1 MFLRDWVEALEL
13 ELSFCEYLDPDL
25 GAAQLIHL
33 IRQHGG
39 EFLKLNRHEVEPNPL
54 PDLIHLFVHIEHDL
68 LRPDALTPPRRG
80 RGQASLSFLPNSL
93 TVIISQNVSFPDLR
107 QVDPVALGLL
117 DLGRRLY
124 PDLRP
129 RYAWIDE
136 RSGNVPEDSEI
147 AAVRLQYIFWANFWG
162 PAYVERYG
170 RDFLRGAP
178 GWRVGGP
185 GRWRHSVCHHR
196 QLRGVVA
203 DGPPR
208 APGSGAPAIAKVA
221 PRTARA
227 AGRATSHPP
236 GILPNTD
243 PRHRALLGKGGTGLN
258 GHAPGTRVERPSGKP
273 FPFTRPRP
281 RPGSLPPA
289 RLHGAGA
296 REPTGPEPVC
306 LCLQQSNN
314 PLRYTDPMGH
324 CPWCI
329 AAGIA
334 LIVLKV
340 LDYSWTAYDSGR
352 RGGA

>member
-68 LRPDALTPPRRG
+68 LRPDALTPPRQG

-178 GWRVGGP
+178 GWRVEDLEDGGILYVTTASYVEWWLMARLEHLDP
-185 GRWRHSVCHHR
+185 ERPR
-196 QLRGVVA
+196 LRKWLLERR
-203 DGPPR
+203 GPL
-208 APGSGAPAIAKVA
+208 AVQ
-221 PRTARA
+221 
-227 AGRATSHPP
+227 RAT
-236 GILPNTD
+236 
-243 PRHRALLGKGGTGLN
+243 LLGYFRTRIPDIELYW
-258 GHAPGTRVERPSGKP
+258 ARVE
-273 FPFTRPRP
+273 
-281 RPGSLPPA
+281 
-289 RLHGAGA
+289 
-296 REPTGPEPVC
+296 
-306 LCLQQSNN
+306 
-314 PLRYTDPMGH
+314 
-324 CPWCI
+324 
-329 AAGIA
+329 
-334 LIVLKV
+334 
-340 LDYSWTAYDSGR
+340 LD
-352 RGGA
+352 